1 MNSIMP
7 RLIVVF
13 AGVFLAGCG
22 GETQL
27 DVVKTVRPQ
36 YEAFQKQLADMAAMD
51 PKSAMRPN
59 APLNPK
65 PMLKGNTL
73 DSNTAVFKFEQLSE
87 PRLGLKS
94 PVPMDPRISDRV
106 LTQIRTGTLT
116 DEQLTRKASK
126 NLRKELNQALQV
138 RYIGAIKI
146 LGVKRPVAVNTE
158 GFQGGNANGVV
169 MLFDRQTMKL
179 VFADAFDAQTDSE
192 VPFSYREGQKPT
204 AAGLQGWLDSNLIAN
219 VKKAALKK
227 LADGTGGVFESN
239 AP

>member
-1 MNSIMP
+1 MHSIIA
-7 RLIVVF
+7 RLAVLLIGVV
-13 AGVFLAGCG
+13 VAGCG

-36 YEAFQKQLADMAAMD
+36 YEAFRKQLADMAAMD
-51 PKSAMRPN
+51 PKSAVRPS
-59 APLNPK
+59 APLDPK

-73 DSNTAVFKFEQLSE
+73 DSNAAVFKFEQLSD

-94 PVPMDPRISDRV
+94 VLPMDPHISGRV
-106 LTQIRTGTLT
+106 LTQIRTGILT

-146 LGVKRPVAVNTE
+146 LGVKPPVAVSTE
-158 GFQGGNANGVV
+158 NFQGGNVNGVV

-179 VFADAFDAQTDSE
+179 VFADAFNAQNDAE
-192 VPFSYREGQKPT
+192 VPFTYREGQKPT
-204 AAGLQGWLDSNLIAN
+204 AAGLQTWLDSNLTGN
-219 VKKAALKK
+219 MKKAALKK
-227 LADGTGGVFESN
+227 FADGTGGVFSDT
-239 AP
+239 P

>member
-1 MNSIMP
+1 MHSIIQ
-7 RLIVVF
+7 RLSVVF

-27 DVVKTVRPQ
+27 DVVTPVRPQ
-36 YEAFQKQLADMAAMD
+36 YEAFRKQLAEMAAMD
-51 PKSAMRPN
+51 PKSAVRPS

-73 DSNTAVFKFEQLSE
+73 DSNTAVFKFEQLSD

-94 PVPMDPRISDRV
+94 PLPMDPHISGRV
-106 LTQIRTGTLT
+106 LTQIRIGTST
-116 DEQLTRKASK
+116 DEQLTRKAFK

-146 LGVKRPVAVNTE
+146 LGVKPAVAVSTE
-158 GFQGGNANGVV
+158 NFQGGNMNGVV

-179 VFADAFDAQTDSE
+179 VFADAFNAQTDSE

-204 AAGLQGWLDSNLIAN
+204 AAGLQTWLDSNLTGN
-219 VKKAALKK
+219 MKKAALKK
-227 LADGTGGVFESN
+227 FADGTGGVFSDT
-239 AP
+239 P

>member
-1 MNSIMP
+1 MHSIIA
-7 RLIVVF
+7 RLAVLLIGVV
-13 AGVFLAGCG
+13 VAGCG

-36 YEAFQKQLADMAAMD
+36 YEAFRKQLADMAAMD
-51 PKSAMRPN
+51 PKSAVRPS
-59 APLNPK
+59 APLDPK

-73 DSNTAVFKFEQLSE
+73 DSNTAVFKFEQLSD

-94 PVPMDPRISDRV
+94 VLPMDPHISGRV
-106 LTQIRTGTLT
+106 LTQIRTGILT

-146 LGVKRPVAVNTE
+146 LGVKPPVAVSTE
-158 GFQGGNANGVV
+158 NFQGGNVNGVV

-179 VFADAFDAQTDSE
+179 VFADAFNAQNDAE
-192 VPFSYREGQKPT
+192 VPFTYREGQKPT
-204 AAGLQGWLDSNLIAN
+204 AAGLQTWLDSNLTGN
-219 VKKAALKK
+219 MKKAALKK
-227 LADGTGGVFESN
+227 FADGTGGVFSDT
-239 AP
+239 P

>member
-1 MNSIMP
+1 MNWIIP
-7 RLIVVF
+7 RLTVLFVV
-13 AGVFLAGCG
+13 VFLAGCG

-36 YEAFQKQLADMAAMD
+36 YEAFRKQLAEMAAMD
-51 PKSAMRPN
+51 PKSAVRPS

-73 DSNTAVFKFEQLSE
+73 DSNTAVFKFEQLSD

-94 PVPMDPRISDRV
+94 VLPMDPHISDRV
-106 LTQIRTGTLT
+106 LTQIRTGILT

-126 NLRKELNQALQV
+126 NLRKDLNQALQV

-146 LGVKRPVAVNTE
+146 LGIKPAVAVSTE
-158 GFQGGNANGVV
+158 NFQGGNMNGVV

-179 VFADAFDAQTDSE
+179 VFADAFQAQTDAE

-204 AAGLQGWLDSNLIAN
+204 AAGLQTWLDSNLTGN
-219 VKKAALKK
+219 MKKAALKK
-227 LADGTGGVFESN
+227 LAEGTGGVFSDT
-239 AP
+239 P

>member
-1 MNSIMP
+1 MRSIIQ
-7 RLIVVF
+7 RLSLVF

-27 DVVKTVRPQ
+27 EVVKPVRPQ
-36 YEAFQKQLADMAAMD
+36 YEAFRKQLAEMAAMD
-51 PKSAMRPN
+51 PKSAVRPS

-73 DSNTAVFKFEQLSE
+73 DSNTAVFKFEQLSD

-94 PVPMDPRISDRV
+94 PLPMDPHISGRV
-106 LTQIRTGTLT
+106 LTQIRTGILT
-116 DEQLTRKASK
+116 DDQLTRKASK
-126 NLRKELNQALQV
+126 NLRKELDQALQV
-138 RYIGAIKI
+138 RYIGAVKI
-146 LGVKRPVAVNTE
+146 LGVKPAVAVSTE
-158 GFQGGNANGVV
+158 NFQGGNANGVV

-179 VFADAFDAQTDSE
+179 VFADAFQAQNDAE

-204 AAGLQGWLDSNLIAN
+204 AAGLQTWLDSNLTGN

-227 LADGTGGVFESN
+227 FAEGTGGVFSDT
-239 AP
+239 P